1 MKELRNWKDHVVE
14 FPNRFQ
20 ETDLGDGRVQLDKDP
35 GTVIQQ
41 GTPQSASNFNA
52 MDWGILDNDIAL
64 RILTQ
69 HARMTDDHFEGLDA
83 ETAPET
89 GVITLTNTKKQP
101 FNNSVQT
108 VAFETVRDNL
118 DYIVE
123 FVVHSFS
130 GGCVGDIIISDKAL
144 NGFKVAFDGS
154 AASVTGKYIVKGGMF
169 A

>member
-1 MKELRNWKDHVVE
+1 MKELINWKDHVVE
-14 FPNRFQ
+14 HPDRYQ
-20 ETDLGDGRVQLDKDP
+20 ETDLGGGLKKLEKAP

-41 GTPQSASNFNA
+41 GTPQSASNFNK
-52 MDWGILDNDIAL
+52 MDKGVLDNDIAL

-69 HARMTDDHFEGLDA
+69 HQMQVDNHIEGLDA

-89 GVITLTNTKKQP
+89 GTITLTNTKKQP
-101 FNNSVQT
+101 FNDSKQT
-108 VAFETVRDNL
+108 VAFTTVRNNL

-123 FVVHSFS
+123 FVVSSFS

-154 AASVTGKYIVKGGMF
+154 AKSVTGKYIVKGGMVK
-169 A
+169 